1 MYQALE
7 RRFVAALC
15 LGTAPVGVTFL
26 DQVPRGV
33 PRFQGA
39 VPAGCR
45 FWKLAAE
52 RAAGASAFYTLP
64 TDHHNCSVGSYTH
77 NIDLTGPRAHELGDV
92 LQLFA
97 KIGYVKPEEVPAIPR
112 WPTAPA
118 AIKYER
124 LADATSAPDVA
135 LGFAPAP
142 STPRSASAPQGPPV
156 VIEIAART
164 IGGLCA
170 RTLRF
175 GTGLSLEELILR
187 HALGQDVATLERQG
201 PAAGVMMIPIPC
213 SGVLKTVEGVLSAR
227 VVPGIEDVVI
237 SVRPGQNVL
246 ALPEGASYLGFIFAR
261 AETPAIVEA
270 ALRAAHARLSLT
282 IAPTLPRA
290 A

>member
-7 RRFVAALC
+7 RRLVAALC

-26 DQVPRGV
+26 DRVPPGV
-33 PRFQGA
+33 PRFQGT

-118 AIKYER
+118 AIKYAR

-135 LGFAPAP
+135 IFVLLPGAAMLLNEAAK
-142 STPRSASAPQGPPV
+142 SGGVAS
-156 VIEIAART
+156 
-164 IGGLCA
+164 
-170 RTLRF
+170 
-175 GTGLSLEELILR
+175 SLEPLARPTCMAIPAAAAQGAAMSFGCVGNRVYTELPDSHVYMMVRGSDL
-187 HALGQDVATLERQG
+187 ATLADALTTVTAANAQLATYHRERKET
-201 PAAGVMMIPIPC
+201 
-213 SGVLKTVEGVLSAR
+213 LTDK
-227 VVPGIEDVVI
+227 
-237 SVRPGQNVL
+237 
-246 ALPEGASYLGFIFAR
+246 R
-261 AETPAIVEA
+261 A
-270 ALRAAHARLSLT
+270 
-282 IAPTLPRA
+282 
-290 A
+290 